1 MQARENAM
9 GPEAQDEISEEA
21 AMLLAAARNAAFA
34 EASQGRLG
42 HGLDLLQAAL
52 QQEPQSHD
60 LLSDMAAL
68 LLSAGELHLA
78 AAHARQALEISP
90 HHGPSIYS
98 LAFAQMGQGQLVE
111 ARDLMRR
118 LVLGPAHESLVAE
131 APELMALVQAELD
144 RLETLTAGPVPA
156 AVHMLVEQL
165 SQQSSSQRP
174 TAG

>member
-1 MQARENAM
+1 MQARENASD
-9 GPEAQDEISEEA
+9 PQVRDEISEEA

-68 LLSAGELHLA
+68 LLSAGELELA
-78 AAHARQALEISP
+78 AAHAQRALEVSP
-90 HHGPSIYS
+90 DHGPSLYS
-98 LAFAQMGQGQLVE
+98 LAFAQMGQGHLAE

-118 LVLGPAHESLVAE
+118 LTRGPALESLVTE
-131 APELMALVQAELD
+131 APELLVLVQTELD
-144 RLETLTAGPVPA
+144 RLEAVTAGPVPA
-156 AVHMLVEQL
+156 AVQLLMEQL
-165 SQQSSSQRP
+165 SQQSSGSRP
-174 TAG
+174 AAA